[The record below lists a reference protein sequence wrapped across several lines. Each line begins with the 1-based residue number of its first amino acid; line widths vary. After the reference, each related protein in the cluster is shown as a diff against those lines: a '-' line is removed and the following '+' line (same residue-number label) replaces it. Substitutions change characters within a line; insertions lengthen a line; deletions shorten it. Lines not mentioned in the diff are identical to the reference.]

1 MLETGNETMKQPR
14 MTLRISDTSL
24 AFAIAD
30 KTAVKG
36 VAHETYTVR
45 SGISIAANLREAFRQ
60 SQLLSHPTG
69 RAQVMLS
76 APTMLV
82 PVEEFDETKAETLYR
97 YSFAAQANTEVIC
110 SVLPQL
116 NAVAI
121 MAINRDLMRSSTTI
135 MPTSSTCL
143 SSNPCGAICTVAPR
157 LISVAAFM
165 PTSTMAV

>member
-1 MLETGNETMKQPR
+1 

-36 VAHETYTVR
+36 VAYETYTVR

-76 APTMLV
+76 APTMIV
-82 PVEEFDETKAETLYR
+82 PVEEFDEAKAETLYR

-121 MAINRDLMRSSTTI
+121 MAINRDLKAVI
-135 MPTSSTCL
+135 DDHYADVIYMPVEQPVWSEASPFARCSVNSCGTRKIAETS
-143 SSNPCGAICTVAPR
+143 
-157 LISVAAFM
+157 
-165 PTSTMAV
+165 

>member
-1 MLETGNETMKQPR
+1 MKQPR

-36 VAHETYTVR
+36 VAYETYTVR

-76 APTMLV
+76 APTMIV
-82 PVEEFDETKAETLYR
+82 PVEEFDEAKAETLY
-97 YSFAAQANTEVIC
+97 YHFSDHVDCLLFAAISFTSRAHC
-110 SVLPQL
+110 S
-116 NAVAI
+116 
-121 MAINRDLMRSSTTI
+121 
-135 MPTSSTCL
+135 
-143 SSNPCGAICTVAPR
+143 G
-157 LISVAAFM
+157 
-165 PTSTMAV
+165 